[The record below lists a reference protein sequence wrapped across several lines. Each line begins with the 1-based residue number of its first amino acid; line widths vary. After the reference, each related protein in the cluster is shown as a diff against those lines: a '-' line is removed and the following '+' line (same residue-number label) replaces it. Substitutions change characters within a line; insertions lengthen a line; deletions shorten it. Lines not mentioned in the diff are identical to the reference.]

1 MFYAEFD
8 KYVKDC
14 VAQIMAEKPRPAA
27 PDKPRANKSF
37 ATVTDGKVGEWRYD
51 YEDALVEA
59 RATVLRN
66 PNAQVVVVKTV
77 AVVQSASVVIA
88 AL

>member
-1 MFYAEFD
+1 MFYEEFD
-8 KYVKDC
+8 KHVKDC
-14 VAQIMAEKPRPAA
+14 VAQIMGEKPRPAA
-27 PDKPRANKSF
+27 PDKPRVNKSF
-37 ATVTDGKVGEWRYD
+37 ATVTDGKIGEWRYD

-66 PNAQVVVVKTV
+66 PSAQVVVVQTI
-77 AVVQSASVVIA
+77 AVVQSAPVVIA